1 MAQLTVNSTASTTP
15 RTAENTTISSSSSSS
30 TTSVGPSTS
39 GSRTHNELQTL
50 FPHHFSSN
58 SRSASYNRNRS
69 NSRKRKRKSITRKFV
84 CLADKEQYEIPD
96 REEQRELLVAG
107 LGEVKI
113 AVPEHA
119 NEKDVR
125 DLLIETFA
133 KLKDCGGFELMYA
146 ETRSKDLLL
155 IPLGPDGLSMKYI
168 ASFIGQ
174 GRIYIRPIQQDLP
187 LGEDSPSAVTHKE
200 ECRNC
205 HDMVDLISL
214 RDHYKH
220 CKTKDEDSEN
230 DVDDSVLEIPAF
242 GLSSV
247 NSDNDLS
254 PVQTWNTSRNN
265 DVPPVH
271 NVHIISNNDVSPV
284 ESLHTSNIAAQRS
297 QACDEEY
304 ENYVEIIDDELSEDN
319 EDPELIEAIEASLAE
334 VSEQKNGTLEDES
347 YSVQSI
353 LGTFQ
358 TKNLDYTESE
368 ANANITI
375 SRKAIFATA
384 RKAIDRR
391 RFSFLKPVFVTF
403 AGEEAVDEG
412 GPKREFF
419 RLLMR
424 EICDSSIFHGS
435 WFSHD
440 LGLLADNRYEL
451 AGKLVAWSILH
462 GGSGPRCLS
471 VTGFDFRTSVEVNHK
486 VAIESVADHEMK
498 EILGKAVECSTEET
512 FSALVTKYGDKIAQY
527 RSEP

>member
-1 MAQLTVNSTASTTP
+1 MADDLSTAARVFCELVTRLRSSPLENINSVLATTESSSTASTTP

-69 NSRKRKRKSITRKFV
+69 NSRKRKRNGTTNSKSKTKSITRKFV

-174 GRIYIRPIQQDLP
+174 GKIYIRPIQQDLP

-220 CKTKDEDSEN
+220 CKTKDE
-230 DVDDSVLEIPAF
+230 
-242 GLSSV
+242 GLFFMLSLYKC
-247 NSDNDLS
+247 SD
-254 PVQTWNTSRNN
+254 
-265 DVPPVH
+265 
-271 NVHIISNNDVSPV
+271 IIIHP
-284 ESLHTSNIAAQRS
+284 
-297 QACDEEY
+297 
-304 ENYVEIIDDELSEDN
+304 
-319 EDPELIEAIEASLAE
+319 
-334 VSEQKNGTLEDES
+334 
-347 YSVQSI
+347 
-353 LGTFQ
+353 
-358 TKNLDYTESE
+358 
-368 ANANITI
+368 
-375 SRKAIFATA
+375 
-384 RKAIDRR
+384 
-391 RFSFLKPVFVTF
+391 
-403 AGEEAVDEG
+403 
-412 GPKREFF
+412 
-419 RLLMR
+419 LL
-424 EICDSSIFHGS
+424 
-435 WFSHD
+435 
-440 LGLLADNRYEL
+440 
-451 AGKLVAWSILH
+451 
-462 GGSGPRCLS
+462 
-471 VTGFDFRTSVEVNHK
+471 
-486 VAIESVADHEMK
+486 
-498 EILGKAVECSTEET
+498 
-512 FSALVTKYGDKIAQY
+512 
-527 RSEP
+527 